1 MSHAKSFMLGQLIS
15 VQGAFGVHDLNLP
28 LLCRLREFVAHHHS
42 DIADTGPFNTQSALN
57 TFTIQEF
64 EELGT
69 AAVFGF
75 KDRLEVKRVASNK
88 EQA

>member
-1 MSHAKSFMLGQLIS
+1 MVSRACFKRGKGLRHISHPELFTL
-15 VQGAFGVHDLNLP
+15 AFG
-28 LLCRLREFVAHHHS
+28 LLLRCRLREFVAHHHS

-75 KDRLEVKRVASNK
+75 KDRLEVKRIALN
-88 EQA
+88 